1 MDLNY
6 LYHRQQ
12 VSQFHADNA
21 ACGQSRHAHQAMADA
36 YGILISQSKNS
47 IQQAPQS

>member
-12 VSQFHADNA
+12 VAQYNADQS
-21 ACGQSRHAHQAMADA
+21 ACAQSRNAHQAMADA
-36 YGILISQSKNS
+36 YGVLIGQSKNS
-47 IQQAPQS
+47 IGLVRA

>member
-12 VSQFHADNA
+12 VAQYHADNA
-21 ACGQSRHAHQAMADA
+21 ASDESRQAHQVMADA
-36 YGILISQSKNS
+36 YGTLIGQSKNS
-47 IQQAPQS
+47 APEALA